1 MLLGTVPLIFT
12 IERFGRRKIMFW
24 GAVSLS
30 IALLVFI
37 IMIALPH
44 QTTATQWTAVAF
56 IFIFIF
62 VFGYSWQGIIWL
74 YAVEISPLEY
84 RHIGASFASFG
95 EWLSSFLTVF
105 AGPIGIANVGWRMY
119 LWILVGDLVGCA
131 FM

>member
-1 MLLGTVPLIFT
+1 
-12 IERFGRRKIMFW
+12 MFW

-30 IALLVFI
+30 TALLIFI

-44 QTTATQWTAVAF
+44 ETTATQWTAVAF

-105 AGPIGIANVGWRMY
+105 AGPIGIAKVGWRMY
-119 LWILVGDLVGCA
+119 IWILVGDLVGCA
-131 FM
+131 FV